1 MGLEPAEQK
10 RIGPLAMALE
20 QLERAAEL
28 IGLDEGLLAYLRAP
42 KRSLTVH
49 VPIHR
54 DDGSIAVFTGY
65 RVQHNT
71 ARGPAKG
78 GVRFHPDVTL
88 EEVTAMA
95 MWMTW
100 KCAVVGVPFGGAKG
114 AVVCDPKEL
123 SRQELERLTRRY
135 TAEISIVIGPDR
147 DIPAPDL
154 YTDAQVMAWMMD
166 TYSVQVGHSVPAVV
180 TGKPLSLGGSVGR
193 IDATARGLVYT
204 VEEAAR
210 ALRVDL
216 SAGTAAVQGFGN
228 VGYHAARLLSARGC
242 RVVAVADLSGGTY
255 NDKGLDIPALA
266 AHAAQCG
273 GVAGFPGGDAITND
287 ELFALPC
294 DILVPAAVGGVI
306 HEGNAS
312 RIRARIVAEGANGP
326 TTPGADEILRDR
338 GVLVI
343 PDILANAGG
352 VTVSY
357 YEWVQGLQV
366 FFWDEEEV
374 HRRLK
379 KAMVDSF
386 QRVRAESERLGVDLR
401 RAAYAIAVSNVAD
414 AVRLRGIYP

>member
-1 MGLEPAEQK
+1 VDPRTGEEK
-10 RIGPLAMALE
+10 RGPLAMALA

-28 IGLDEGLLAYLRAP
+28 IGLDEGLLAYLRSP
-42 KRSLTVH
+42 KRSLAVH

-65 RVQHNT
+65 RVQHNM

-114 AVVCDPKEL
+114 GVVCDPKQL
-123 SRQELERLTRRY
+123 SRAELERLTRRY
-135 TAEISIVIGPDR
+135 TAEISVIIGPDR

-166 TYSVQVGHSVPAVV
+166 TYSVQAGHSVPAVV

-210 ALRVDL
+210 KLGLDL
-216 SAGTAAVQGFGN
+216 ARSTAAVQGFGN
-228 VGYHAARLLSARGC
+228 VGYHAARLLAARGC
-242 RVVAVADLSGGTY
+242 RIIAVTDLSGGTY
-255 NDKGLDIPALA
+255 NKKGLDIGALA
-266 AHAAQCG
+266 AHAAQRG
-273 GVAGFPGGDAITND
+273 GVAGFPGGDAITNE
-287 ELFALPC
+287 ELFELPC

-306 HEGNAS
+306 HEGNAA

-326 TTPGADEILRDR
+326 TTPGADEILYER
-338 GVLVI
+338 GVFVI

-366 FFWDEEEV
+366 FFWSEEEV

-386 QRVRAESERLGVDLR
+386 QRVVAESDRLGVDLR
-401 RAAYAIAVSNVAD
+401 RAAYAIAVSNVAE